1 MKRIATNSFFLP
13 YQVKWIRDNSRLKI
27 MEKSR
32 QIGISLAAAYSV
44 VRRHMSG
51 MGYYDTWISSRD
63 DLQPMLFLDDCK
75 KFAKIMSQVCSILGN
90 KVVKSES
97 AHSCHEIKFN
107 NGTSIHSISSSVDA
121 QAGKRGT
128 RILDEFALHSDQK
141 KMYSTSLPGIT
152 WGGQF
157 EIISTHRGSNSFF
170 NSIVKEVCDNGN
182 PKKFSHHKV
191 TLQDALEQGF
201 LDKLKLK
208 LGKDDERSEMSE
220 SEYFDYVKNAC
231 PDEESFLQE
240 YMCVP
245 SDDRSAFITSDMI
258 SECEYSQY
266 DKQESEISKLQCS
279 KNYFFLGV
287 DIGRTHDLTVFW
299 LVELDG
305 DVLLTRKVS
314 CLANS
319 PFVEQEREL
328 ANFLKLRNL
337 RRACIDQTGIGRQF
351 VEHAALMFGKCRIEG
366 VTFTNQTK
374 EMLAYQTRTI
384 FENKQI
390 KIPND
395 NFVRA
400 DIMSIRKETTFA
412 GNIRFAGDRG
422 SNGHADRF
430 WALSLA
436 VHAAN
441 IGNGRSGEY
450 FEQIEM
456 KFSNMMPRFL

>member
-1 MKRIATNSFFLP
+1 MKRIATNSFFLQ

-63 DLQPMLFLDDCK
+63 DLQAMLFLDDCK
-75 KFAKIMSQVCSILGN
+75 KFAKIISQVCSILGN
-90 KVVKSES
+90 KVGKSES
-97 AHSCHEIKFN
+97 AYSCHEIKFT

-128 RILDEFALHSDQK
+128 RVLDEFALHSDQK
-141 KMYSTSLPGIT
+141 RMYATSLPGIT

-170 NSIVKEVCDNGN
+170 NSIVKEIYDNGN

-240 YMCVP
+240 YMCIP

-258 SECEYSQY
+258 SECEYSQC
-266 DKQESEISKLQCS
+266 DKQELEISKLQCS

-351 VEHAALMFGKCRIEG
+351 VEHAELMFGKCRIEG

-374 EMLAYQTRTI
+374 EMLAYQTRTV
-384 FENKQI
+384 FENKKI

-395 NFVRA
+395 NFIRA
-400 DIMSIRKETTFA
+400 DIMSIRKEMTFA

-450 FEQIEM
+450 FEQIER
-456 KFSNMMPRFL
+456 KFSNRMPRFL